1 MDFAFIKKYSIFICY
16 SEGVRCMSVYQAA
29 FHIHIFQ
36 AQNFSYSDNRAFQCR
51 CMAGLIRNCRIYCQH
66 RHGRFNIPGEIL
78 MQVERDT
85 VVTVKYTLKVKDG
98 ETPAELDRPYT
109 ARFLYGRDRVLP
121 VLEQA
126 LSGRQQGEKLDLTI
140 PASQAFGY
148 YDEKLVKPIPLDAIK
163 HPELLKEGE
172 VYEDVR
178 HNGEGMRFMVRRVHD
193 KYVEADFNHPAAGKD
208 LMLQARIAEVKA
220 ASPMEILASI
230 NAASG
235 GG

>member
-1 MDFAFIKKYSIFICY
+1 
-16 SEGVRCMSVYQAA
+16 
-29 FHIHIFQ
+29 
-36 AQNFSYSDNRAFQCR
+36 
-51 CMAGLIRNCRIYCQH
+51 
-66 RHGRFNIPGEIL
+66 

-85 VVTVKYTLKVKDG
+85 VVTVKYTLRVKDG
-98 ETPAELDRPYT
+98 ETPPELDRPYT

-148 YDEKLVKPIPLDAIK
+148 HDEKLIKPIPMDAIG

-172 VYEDVR
+172 VYEEAR
-178 HNGEGMRFMVRRVHD
+178 PNGEGMRFMVRRVHKD
-193 KYVEADFNHPAAGKD
+193 YVEADFNHPAAGKD
-208 LMLQARIAEVKA
+208 LMLQARISEVKA

>member
-1 MDFAFIKKYSIFICY
+1 
-16 SEGVRCMSVYQAA
+16 
-29 FHIHIFQ
+29 
-36 AQNFSYSDNRAFQCR
+36 
-51 CMAGLIRNCRIYCQH
+51 
-66 RHGRFNIPGEIL
+66 

-98 ETPAELDRPYT
+98 ETPPELDRPYT

-126 LSGRQQGEKLDLTI
+126 LSGRKKGEQLDLTI

-148 YDEKLVKPIPLDAIK
+148 YDEKLIKPIPLDALK
-163 HPELLKEGE
+163 HPELVREGE
-172 VYEDVR
+172 VYEEASPS
-178 HNGEGMRFMVRRVHD
+178 GQGMRFMVRRIHED
-193 KYVEADFNHPAAGKD
+193 YVEADFNHPAAGKD
-208 LMLQARIAEVKA
+208 LMLQARIADVKA

-230 NAASG
+230 NAAQG